1 MREKLWWY
9 TEESQ
14 AMLERGY
21 LLPNQTVEEKIKL
34 ISKHAASY
42 YKDVPD
48 LKDKFAEMI
57 ERGWCSLS
65 SPIWANFGETDRGY
79 PISCFSSFV
88 ADDLDKIYST
98 LHEVA
103 MMTKLG
109 GGTSGYFGK
118 LRAKGTPIK
127 GGGKSSGM
135 MSFLR
140 LYDATTE
147 EVSQSG
153 VRRGAFAAYLD
164 IEHPEIEEFLRLKDK
179 GHPMQTINTAVN
191 ISDEWM
197 KAMEEGDKEKRDI
210 WAKVLKSR
218 REKGIP
224 YLFFKDT
231 ANKNKPQIYKDT
243 NSTIYSSN
251 LCFVGSDRVVTS
263 RGYLTAKELFEQGGV
278 LELFNGEK
286 IVNSSEMK
294 LREQNVPVLKI
305 TLENGLEHTVTEYH
319 GMAKYECNGKIV
331 RTPAS
336 ELKIGDKLAI
346 QTSKGL
352 FGGVSMKDE
361 AFLLGLYQSDGT
373 QFKDLRFIDIWEKD
387 FDLVEEI
394 ESKVET
400 LYKKYGCDTYEIKNQ
415 TGLTGKFRKSK
426 APKFTNCSTGT
437 SSVAKKRLATNC
449 FTKNL
454 GFEKGYVPSWIWEAN
469 EETQWEYIRGLYFAD
484 GTVTL
489 GKGKGEPIYLAYTDI
504 NLGFL
509 KELQLLLNNLGLQS
523 SIKIQREEGLM
534 SLPDGKGSY
543 KMYPCKTAYRLL
555 IGNKNSALDFEKNT
569 GFLSRKGVFID
580 EREYRDN
587 TKKSSKIISIELI
600 GAEDVYCPTVYN
612 DEHIFIVNGM
622 KTFNCNE
629 IFLPTSESE
638 SFVCCLMSMNLA
650 LYDEWKDTDAVELAV
665 MFLDAVMSDFIKK
678 TKDVPYMKRAHDF
691 AVRHRA
697 LGLGVLGWH
706 TLLQQRMIP
715 FESFEAQQLNTSIFS
730 NIKKKAYSKSVEL
743 GEAYGYAP
751 IFDGVETLDT
761 KRRNTT
767 LLALAPTTSSSSIL
781 GQVSPSIEP
790 YASNYF
796 VVGLAKGS
804 FTRRSPELEKLLE
817 SKGQNTDEVWRSII
831 QNQGSVQHLSF
842 LDEREKDVFKTFQ
855 EISPMMVIQQAAA
868 RQPFI
873 DQGQSINLKIPSAM
887 SIKDINKI
895 HMEAWKLG
903 LKGLYYQ
910 RGTSVAKEAV
920 LQMMDCKACGA

>member
-251 LCFVGSDRVVTS
+251 LC
-263 RGYLTAKELFEQGGV
+263 
-278 LELFNGEK
+278 
-286 IVNSSEMK
+286 
-294 LREQNVPVLKI
+294 
-305 TLENGLEHTVTEYH
+305 
-319 GMAKYECNGKIV
+319 
-331 RTPAS
+331 
-336 ELKIGDKLAI
+336 
-346 QTSKGL
+346 
-352 FGGVSMKDE
+352 
-361 AFLLGLYQSDGT
+361 
-373 QFKDLRFIDIWEKD
+373 
-387 FDLVEEI
+387 
-394 ESKVET
+394 
-400 LYKKYGCDTYEIKNQ
+400 
-415 TGLTGKFRKSK
+415 
-426 APKFTNCSTGT
+426 
-437 SSVAKKRLATNC
+437 
-449 FTKNL
+449 
-454 GFEKGYVPSWIWEAN
+454 
-469 EETQWEYIRGLYFAD
+469 
-484 GTVTL
+484 
-489 GKGKGEPIYLAYTDI
+489 
-504 NLGFL
+504 
-509 KELQLLLNNLGLQS
+509 
-523 SIKIQREEGLM
+523 
-534 SLPDGKGSY
+534 
-543 KMYPCKTAYRLL
+543 
-555 IGNKNSALDFEKNT
+555 
-569 GFLSRKGVFID
+569 
-580 EREYRDN
+580 
-587 TKKSSKIISIELI
+587 
-600 GAEDVYCPTVYN
+600 
-612 DEHIFIVNGM
+612 
-622 KTFNCNE
+622 NE
-629 IFLPTSESE
+629 IYLPTSESE

-842 LDEREKDVFKTFQ
+842 LDAREKDVFKTFQ

>member
-231 ANKNKPQIYKDT
+231 ANRNKPQIYKDT

-251 LCFVGSDRVVTS
+251 LC
-263 RGYLTAKELFEQGGV
+263 
-278 LELFNGEK
+278 
-286 IVNSSEMK
+286 
-294 LREQNVPVLKI
+294 
-305 TLENGLEHTVTEYH
+305 
-319 GMAKYECNGKIV
+319 
-331 RTPAS
+331 
-336 ELKIGDKLAI
+336 
-346 QTSKGL
+346 
-352 FGGVSMKDE
+352 
-361 AFLLGLYQSDGT
+361 
-373 QFKDLRFIDIWEKD
+373 
-387 FDLVEEI
+387 
-394 ESKVET
+394 
-400 LYKKYGCDTYEIKNQ
+400 
-415 TGLTGKFRKSK
+415 
-426 APKFTNCSTGT
+426 
-437 SSVAKKRLATNC
+437 
-449 FTKNL
+449 
-454 GFEKGYVPSWIWEAN
+454 
-469 EETQWEYIRGLYFAD
+469 
-484 GTVTL
+484 
-489 GKGKGEPIYLAYTDI
+489 
-504 NLGFL
+504 
-509 KELQLLLNNLGLQS
+509 
-523 SIKIQREEGLM
+523 
-534 SLPDGKGSY
+534 
-543 KMYPCKTAYRLL
+543 
-555 IGNKNSALDFEKNT
+555 
-569 GFLSRKGVFID
+569 
-580 EREYRDN
+580 
-587 TKKSSKIISIELI
+587 
-600 GAEDVYCPTVYN
+600 
-612 DEHIFIVNGM
+612 
-622 KTFNCNE
+622 NE
-629 IFLPTSESE
+629 IYLPTSESE

-730 NIKKKAYSKSVEL
+730 NIKKKAYAKSVEL
-743 GEAYGYAP
+743 GETYGYAP